1 MTDRYDVMVV
11 REGKDGG
18 KAWFTKVGTMWPAK
32 NGEGFTIV
40 LDANPIDGKLI
51 VRVPLPK
58 RDEDQR
64 GNDGGRGAGRGS
76 NAQRGGDDD
85 DGF

>member
-18 KAWFTKVGTMWPAK
+18 KSWFTKVGTMWPAK
-32 NGEGFTIV
+32 SGDGFTIM

-58 RDEDQR
+58 RDDDQR
-64 GNDGGRGAGRGS
+64 GGNTGRGGRR
-76 NAQRGGDDD
+76 NNDD